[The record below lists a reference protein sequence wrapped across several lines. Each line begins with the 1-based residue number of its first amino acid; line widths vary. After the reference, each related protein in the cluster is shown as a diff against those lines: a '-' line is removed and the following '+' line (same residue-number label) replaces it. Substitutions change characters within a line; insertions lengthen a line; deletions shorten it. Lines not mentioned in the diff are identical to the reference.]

1 MRKTIVLATTV
12 DVSLTLLKGYPAFLV
27 SRGWDVHIVSSGGAR
42 LTALGELD
50 GVTVHV
56 IPMRRAPAPL
66 ADAAALLAWVR
77 LLRRLRPT
85 AVSLGTPKA
94 SLLGL
99 IAARICR
106 VPVRQYVLRG
116 LRLQTT
122 TGILRTVLR
131 LSERMAMA
139 MAMDIVAISDSLRV
153 EAVDLKLNGR
163 TPIDVVG
170 AGSSNGIDLVQ
181 FDANRFDS
189 ADSEKLVASVGL
201 RPGAPT
207 IGFVGRLTRDKG
219 IDTLLEAVELLRTD
233 GLPADLLLV
242 GGYDDQDAE
251 TWIQGARERGVH
263 VTVVDHVADPAP
275 YIALFD
281 VACIPS
287 LREGFCNAAAEASAM
302 AVAVVGTRVTGLVDS
317 IRDGET
323 GLLSEPGN
331 AAALAANLSALLND
345 ADRATQLGRAG
356 EVFVRDNFD
365 RTVVQGLYEMRLRTL
380 VAGSES

>member
-139 MAMDIVAISDSLRV
+139 MATDIVAISDSLRV
-153 EAVDLKLNGR
+153 EAVDLELNGR

>member
-139 MAMDIVAISDSLRV
+139 MATDIVAISDSLRV